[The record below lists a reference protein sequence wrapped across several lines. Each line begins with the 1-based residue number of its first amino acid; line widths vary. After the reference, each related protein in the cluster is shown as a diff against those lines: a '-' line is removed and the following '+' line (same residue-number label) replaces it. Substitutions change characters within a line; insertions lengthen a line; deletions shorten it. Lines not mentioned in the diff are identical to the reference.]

1 MSLRSCSM
9 LSLLRVSVLAL
20 CISMVGE
27 DETGVD
33 DGTNGTVGE
42 AVAGS
47 VTGGSVR
54 DGWDEGKSRRCRS
67 HIPVPGMLTFW
78 YTPLGPTLTLNGDAP
93 SVALSPRA
101 VRFSLT
107 PGNTRKVLR
116 KRQLIRMPHYPSNSV
131 PLSECLCVREGP
143 HQRLLCAI
151 AVRRNVRSAIERTG
165 QASPEGGP
173 E

>member
-33 DGTNGTVGE
+33 DGTNGSVGE
-42 AVAGS
+42 AVAES

-67 HIPVPGMLTFW
+67 HIPVPGLLTFW

-107 PGNTRKVLR
+107 PGITLKLLR
-116 KRQLIRMPHYPSNSV
+116 KRQLIRVPHYPSNSE

-143 HQRLLCAI
+143 HLRLPCAT
-151 AVRRNVRSAIERTG
+151 AVHRKARTLIERTG
-165 QASPEGGP
+165 LASPEVGP